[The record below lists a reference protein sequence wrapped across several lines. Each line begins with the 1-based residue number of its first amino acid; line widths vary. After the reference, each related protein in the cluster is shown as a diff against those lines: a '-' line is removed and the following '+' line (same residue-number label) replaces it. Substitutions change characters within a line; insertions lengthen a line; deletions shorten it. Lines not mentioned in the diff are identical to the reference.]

1 MLEDWVQRCIDASR
15 ARDVACACGFHTED
29 SMSRHNR
36 SAAVGDTALA
46 LVVGGAAGGL
56 IAFAVWKVASR
67 AIDKQLAEG
76 GKALLRSAESQLRTE
91 ATAVIRREVPEQVRT
106 QMTATL
112 RNFGLT
118 PETGRQI
125 ATVLNYADRVGII

>member
-1 MLEDWVQRCIDASR
+1 M
-15 ARDVACACGFHTED
+15 ARRNG
-29 SMSRHNR
+29 
-36 SAAVGDTALA
+36 AVGDTAITF
-46 LVVGGAAGGL
+46 VVGGVAGGL
-56 IAFAVWKVASR
+56 LALIVWKVASK

-76 GKALLRSAESQLRTE
+76 GKALLRSAETQLRTE
-91 ATAVIRREVPEQVRT
+91 GVAIIRREVPPLVQA
-106 QMTATL
+106 QMTTTL